1 MKDYHFRETYPTFEE
16 FAKTTVYYCT
26 VNSED
31 LDAVLD
37 GTDSYDILSVGG
49 IEKADLS
56 IKKEIWDAALE
67 NDVQIYC
74 TDIIYKN
81 PDFDFFYDL
90 LFTPDDDIELGS
102 IHRCGDYIFAAE
114 SDIISDNLSW

>member
-1 MKDYHFRETYPTFEE
+1 MKDYHFRESYPTFEE

-26 VNSED
+26 IYSED
-31 LDAVLD
+31 LDAAFE
-37 GTDSYDILSVGG
+37 GTFPYGELLAGG

-56 IKKEIWDAALE
+56 VKKAIWDAALE

-74 TDIIYKN
+74 TDIIYRN
-81 PDFDFFYDL
+81 PDFDFFYGL

-102 IHRCGDYIFAAE
+102 IHRCGDYIFATE
-114 SDIISDNLSW
+114 SDIISDNLNW